1 MQIQILMRDML
12 FLNYRIPLERLR
24 PLVPEELE
32 LETRPESGSSFGF
45 ISAVAFTNLDIKAG
59 VLPMLRACSDQ
70 INYRTYVT
78 AGEGPAVYFFDMKI
92 DSRVL
97 ATGTSFLG
105 LPVSHEDITIKARPI
120 SDTEETEKSDSSPRY
135 PRFYR
140 VESEGPEGLTA
151 EAIVGE
157 ESARRSELPSE
168 FITERP
174 IGYVKAPGGGML
186 KIVVEH
192 ERIETVPARVT
203 QVKSLLFES
212 LGLLNEEEMSNPYSV
227 FYTPEITFITTPP
240 ALWLP

>member
-1 MQIQILMRDML
+1 MQIQIMMGNML
-12 FLNYRIPLERLR
+12 FINYRVPSERLR

-32 LETRPESGSSFGF
+32 LETRSENGSSFGF
-45 ISAVAFTNLDIKAG
+45 ISAVAFTNRDIKAG
-59 VLPMLRACSDQ
+59 VLPLLRACSDQ

-105 LPVSHEDITIKARPI
+105 LPVSHEDITITAQPI
-120 SDTEETEKSDSSPRY
+120 SEMKSDKKDSSVHY
-135 PRFYR
+135 PLLYS
-140 VESEGPEGLTA
+140 VMSEGPEGLTA
-151 EAIVGE
+151 EAVVGE
-157 ESARRSELPSE
+157 ESTPVTELPSE

-192 ERIETVPARVT
+192 EVIKTVPARVT
-203 QVKSLLFES
+203 KVKPLLFES
-212 LGLLNEEEMSNPYSV
+212 LGVLSEAELSKPYV
-227 FYTPEITFITTPP
+227 AFYAPEVTFITTPP
-240 ALWLP
+240 ALWLR

>member
-1 MQIQILMRDML
+1 ML
-12 FLNYRIPLERLR
+12 FLNYRIPSERLR

-32 LETRPESGSSFGF
+32 LETIIEDGSSFGF

-59 VLPMLRACSDQ
+59 VLPLLRAHSDQ

-105 LPVSHEDITIKARPI
+105 LPVSHEDITIKTRPV
-120 SDTEETEKSDSSPRY
+120 SETEGAEKSALSPGY

-140 VESEGPEGLTA
+140 VESEGPEGLTV

-157 ESARRSELPSE
+157 ASTRRSELPSE

-186 KIVVEH
+186 KIAVEH
-192 ERIETVPARVT
+192 EKIETVPARVT
-203 QVKSLLFES
+203 QVESRLFKS
-212 LGLLNEEEMSNPYSV
+212 LGLLNEEEMSTPYAA

>member
-1 MQIQILMRDML
+1 MRDML
-12 FLNYRIPLERLR
+12 FISYRVPAERLR

-32 LETRPESGSSFGF
+32 LDTKNSFGL
-45 ISAVAFTNLDIKAG
+45 ISAVAFTNRDIKAG
-59 VLPMLRACSDQ
+59 VLPLLRASSDQ
-70 INYRTYVT
+70 INYRAYVT

-97 ATGTSFLG
+97 ATGTNFLG
-105 LPVSHEDITIKARPI
+105 LPVSHEDITITAKPV
-120 SDTEETEKSDSSPRY
+120 SETEEKKRGSSPY
-135 PRFYR
+135 PLIYR
-140 VESEGPEGLTA
+140 VSSEGPEELTA

-157 ESARRSELPSE
+157 ESASAGDISSE

-192 ERIETVPARVT
+192 EKIETVPARVT
-203 QVKSLLFES
+203 KIRSLLFES
-212 LGLLNEEEMSNPYSV
+212 LGVLNKEELNSPYSAL
-227 FYTPEITFITTPP
+227 YAPEVTFITTPP